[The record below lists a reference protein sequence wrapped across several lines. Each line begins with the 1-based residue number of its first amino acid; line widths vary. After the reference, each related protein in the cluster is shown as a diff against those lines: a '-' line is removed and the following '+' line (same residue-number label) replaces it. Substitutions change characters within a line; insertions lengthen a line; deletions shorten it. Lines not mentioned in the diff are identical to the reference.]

1 MKTFDIG
8 LGGYSILQSPNMTH
22 TQMMG
27 YIIKTP
33 NGNLI
38 VIDGGNPGDAGY
50 LREQIME
57 SGGHVDLWLITHCHD
72 DHFCALMKILEAP
85 DGITIDRI
93 CYNFPPRDWLEAV
106 EPSDWNRAFFEV
118 IDANTDLFQV
128 LYEKDTLN
136 IDGLQIEVLND
147 PMDFQQFTDPSANLL
162 EKIAEFFGVS
172 VDYLV
177 TGKEYTPA
185 PSQTVNQGIFGDR
198 NHNNTVTINGNVP
211 LEVSEI
217 EGELLKVCASLD
229 IRRKNALLTYAYKL
243 ENEMSEG

>member
-1 MKTFDIG
+1 MTISSRIFALLKEQGKTQTALATHIG
-8 LGGYSILQSPNMTH
+8 IRVATVSAWKAQN
-22 TQMMG
+22 
-27 YIIKTP
+27 
-33 NGNLI
+33 
-38 VIDGGNPGDAGY
+38 
-50 LREQIME
+50 
-57 SGGHVDLWLITHCHD
+57 
-72 DHFCALMKILEAP
+72 
-85 DGITIDRI
+85 
-93 CYNFPPRDWLEAV
+93 
-106 EPSDWNRAFFEV
+106 
-118 IDANTDLFQV
+118 
-128 LYEKDTLN
+128 
-136 IDGLQIEVLND
+136 
-147 PMDFQQFTDPSANLL
+147 TDPSANLL

-177 TGKEYTPA
+177 TGKEYAPA

>member
-1 MKTFDIG
+1 MTISSRIFALLKEQGKTQTALATYIG
-8 LGGYSILQSPNMTH
+8 IRVATVSAWKAQN
-22 TQMMG
+22 
-27 YIIKTP
+27 
-33 NGNLI
+33 
-38 VIDGGNPGDAGY
+38 
-50 LREQIME
+50 
-57 SGGHVDLWLITHCHD
+57 
-72 DHFCALMKILEAP
+72 
-85 DGITIDRI
+85 
-93 CYNFPPRDWLEAV
+93 
-106 EPSDWNRAFFEV
+106 
-118 IDANTDLFQV
+118 
-128 LYEKDTLN
+128 
-136 IDGLQIEVLND
+136 
-147 PMDFQQFTDPSANLL
+147 TDPSANLL

-177 TGKEYTPA
+177 TGKEYAPA

>member
-1 MKTFDIG
+1 MTISSRIFALLKEQGKTQTALATYIG
-8 LGGYSILQSPNMTH
+8 IRVATVSAWKAQN
-22 TQMMG
+22 
-27 YIIKTP
+27 
-33 NGNLI
+33 
-38 VIDGGNPGDAGY
+38 
-50 LREQIME
+50 
-57 SGGHVDLWLITHCHD
+57 
-72 DHFCALMKILEAP
+72 
-85 DGITIDRI
+85 
-93 CYNFPPRDWLEAV
+93 
-106 EPSDWNRAFFEV
+106 
-118 IDANTDLFQV
+118 
-128 LYEKDTLN
+128 
-136 IDGLQIEVLND
+136 
-147 PMDFQQFTDPSANLL
+147 TDPSANLL

-177 TGKEYTPA
+177 TGKEYAPS